1 MYDMSELNFFFLWY
15 AGHKLIQRGFFRR
28 HLDLGSMVLF
38 LMYKQRKYL
47 KTGVEQKC
55 FNLFMAKGKKDNLTG
70 EVSF

>member
-1 MYDMSELNFFFLWY
+1 MDWYMKINTLLPGFWRTRGKDMYDMSELNFFFLWY

-47 KTGVEQKC
+47 KTGV
-55 FNLFMAKGKKDNLTG
+55 
-70 EVSF
+70 

>member
-1 MYDMSELNFFFLWY
+1 MSERNFFFLLY

-38 LMYKQRKYL
+38 VIYKQRKYL
-47 KTGVEQKC
+47 KTGVSQKG
-55 FNLFMAKGKKDNLTG
+55 FNLFMAKGKKDKITG